1 MTEAFFPIGL
11 RMDGRQV
18 IIVGAGEVAARKAGK
33 LSMAGAKLMVI
44 APEFHPSRDYFLELG
59 ATLVE
64 GPYRGLGNTLRPF
77 LVIAATND
85 PAVNTQVAR
94 DARALGALL
103 VRVDD
108 PDDSDITFPATL
120 RRGRLSVSFATDGAS
135 PTLARRLRE
144 NAESQFDASYTVL
157 TEVIARLQ
165 QLARYKALPRESQRK
180 FLSWERISVIRSI
193 VAKSG
198 EHAAFDA
205 AVQQLEAFNDTTPAT
220 KMRESSAMPAA
231 GVIDL
236 SPSESGASESGE
248 PTRRYS
254 EPTTA
259 RGVIRLSGAQGLF
272 IVHTGDGK
280 GKTSAAMNLVLRH
293 LGHGMSVRVIQF
305 IKNPKDFEYGD
316 VLILERLQREGLPV
330 AVTMMGAG
338 YTWRTGDSD
347 ECRELAARGWEQ
359 AAAAILNP
367 AIDLVVCDELH
378 IALNHKHLDLKPVLQ
393 TIAARPLSSHVV
405 TTGRNAPEELLAA
418 ADLVTDF
425 VPVKHPYQAGVR
437 AQAGIEY

>member
-44 APEFHPSRDYFLELG
+44 APEFHPSRDFFLELG

-64 GPYRGLGNTLRPF
+64 GPYRGLGNSLRPF

-144 NAESQFDASYTVL
+144 NAESQFDASYAVL

-180 FLSWERISVIRSI
+180 FLSWERISVIRGI
-193 VAKSG
+193 IARSG

-205 AVQQLEAFNDTTPAT
+205 AVQQLETFAETRP
-220 KMRESSAMPAA
+220 ESEKHDPPEAA
-231 GVIDL
+231 SPGTLDL
-236 SPSESGASESGE
+236 DGADAAQ

-293 LGHGMSVRVIQF
+293 LGHGKSVRVIQF

-316 VLILERLQREGLPV
+316 VLILERLQREGLPI

-405 TTGRNAPEELLAA
+405 TTGRNAPDELLAA